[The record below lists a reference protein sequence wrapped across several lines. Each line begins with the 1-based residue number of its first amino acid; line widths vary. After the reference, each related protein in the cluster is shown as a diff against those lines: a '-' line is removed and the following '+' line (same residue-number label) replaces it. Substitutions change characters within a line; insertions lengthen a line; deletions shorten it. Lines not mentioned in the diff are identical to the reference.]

1 MTTMSKEILIQPLVT
16 EKLTA
21 QMEKGHYAF
30 KVASDA
36 NKIEIRNAVEA
47 RYPGVQ
53 VKEVRT
59 MVVRGKRR
67 SQFTRRGRVSGRTS
81 AYKKAFVTLKPESE
95 QIDFFEEI

>member
-1 MTTMSKEILIQPLVT
+1 MNKNILIQPLVT

-21 QMEKGHYAF
+21 LMEKGHYAF
-30 KVASDA
+30 KVHPDA
-36 NKIEIRNAVEA
+36 NKVQIRSAVEA

-67 SQFTRRGRVSGRTS
+67 SQFTRKGRVSGTTS
-81 AYKKAFVTLKPESE
+81 SYKKAFVTLKPDSE
-95 QIDFFEEI
+95 QIDFFAEI